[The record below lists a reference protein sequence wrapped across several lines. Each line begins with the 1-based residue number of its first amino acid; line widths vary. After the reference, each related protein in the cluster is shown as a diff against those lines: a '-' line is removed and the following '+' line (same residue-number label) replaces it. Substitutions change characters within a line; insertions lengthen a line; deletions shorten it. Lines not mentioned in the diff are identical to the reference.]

1 MNETQQRWAQIEKE
15 LFAVLFACKR
25 FYQYVY
31 GKPVT
36 VESDH
41 RPLEFIFRKPLSQA
55 PPRLQKMLLQLQEYD
70 INLVHKKGK
79 EMYLA
84 DALSRAYPPEIIYED
99 FERDIDSEKSIHLMS
114 KHSYVKDEKT
124 EQIRN
129 EIASKST
136 MQLLI
141 QQIKSGWPS
150 ERSSVPPELKPYY
163 PYRDDLSV
171 SNGMIYKLHNILI
184 PPNLQLRL

>member
-1 MNETQQRWAQIEKE
+1 MIPKDA
-15 LFAVLFACKR
+15 F
-25 FYQYVY
+25 
-31 GKPVT
+31 
-36 VESDH
+36 
-41 RPLEFIFRKPLSQA
+41 
-55 PPRLQKMLLQLQEYD
+55 QLQEHD
-70 INLVHKKGK
+70 INFVYRKGK

-84 DALSRAYPPEIIYED
+84 DALTIAYPPEIIYKD
-99 FERDIDSEKSIHLMS
+99 FERDIDSEKFIHLMS

-129 EIASKST
+129 EIASNST

-150 ERSSVPPELKPYY
+150 ERSSVPPELKLYY

-171 SNGMIYKLHNILI
+171 SNVMIEKLHNI
-184 PPNLQLRL
+184 